1 MARPLPRMSPRLVK
15 TEEESMRNI
24 PPLLYLTMIH
34 RADSAIETLLLI
46 ARAIVLVLFG
56 HAIHALRE
64 EYSES
69 AISVKE
75 ASELQ
80 QRIDA
85 YHEQLQQIQTELQ
98 QHVREVEGSMSTLI
112 QSAVYTRTHAIMT

>member
-1 MARPLPRMSPRLVK
+1 M
-15 TEEESMRNI
+15 
-24 PPLLYLTMIH
+24 
-34 RADSAIETLLLI
+34 
-46 ARAIVLVLFG
+46 LFG
-56 HAIHALRE
+56 YAIHALRV

-69 AISVKE
+69 AITVKE
-75 ASELQ
+75 TNELQ